1 MTDTRTI
8 PSSSAG
14 TDVVTFTVKIEG
26 ENVPRSIN
34 ISSVVIQR
42 QAYRIPSCKLI
53 IFDGDPAQSN
63 FPASNEELFIPG
75 KKLELWAGYEA
86 DEDLLFTG
94 IIIKQAI
101 KIRNEKSPVLEVE
114 AKDACIKLS
123 TYAKSKYFA
132 ALSDQQV
139 MEEIIQDAGL
149 ESDIE
154 NTGAALKEIVQ
165 YHASDWDFIMT
176 RAEANGLIC
185 FCEDGKLVATKPDL
199 SATATLSVLFGA
211 TMLEMDAEIDARNQ
225 FATVHAQ
232 AWSHAN
238 QELVDV
244 EATAPT
250 IGNAGNLSPEDIS
263 AAARNDK
270 QVIQHGGALPES
282 QLQQWADAQLMRNR
296 LSKIR
301 GSAKFQGFSDVKPG
315 QLISIAGVGDRFSS
329 TAFISGIRHELFDG
343 SWTTTAQFG
352 LDTTAYATAL
362 PISAFPAAAYGPAI
376 NGLQV
381 GIVTDLE
388 DPLNEFRVKIKIP
401 SISMQDEGM
410 WARMSMPDAGNNR
423 GFFFRPEVGDEVLV
437 GFLNEDPN
445 YPVILGGL
453 HSSNKAA
460 PLQQN
465 NDNHEKGLQTRSEM
479 KWIWNDEKK
488 SFTTETPAGKKI
500 IVDEDAGEIQIADEN
515 GNKFLMNADGITIE
529 AAKAINIKAGTDLKM
544 EGLNAELKASASGK
558 LNASGSMEVS
568 SGGSTTVKGSVV
580 QIN

>member
-53 IFDGDPAQSN
+53 IYDGDPAQSN

-94 IIIKQAI
+94 IVVKQAI

-132 ALSDQQV
+132 ELSDQQV

-149 ESDIE
+149 ESEIE
-154 NTGAALKEIVQ
+154 STGAALKEIVQ

-185 FCEDGKLVATKPDL
+185 FCEDGKLIANKPDL
-199 SATATLSVLFGA
+199 SAAETLSVLFGA
-211 TMLEMDAEIDARNQ
+211 TMLEMDAEIDARSQ

-232 AWSHAN
+232 TWSHAN

-250 IGNAGNLSPEDIS
+250 ISKAGNLSPEDLS
-263 AAARNDK
+263 DATGNNK
-270 QVIQHGGALPES
+270 QVFQHGGALPEP

-301 GSAKFQGFSDVKPG
+301 GSAKFQGYADVKPG

-352 LDTTAYATAL
+352 LDATTYAAAL

-376 NGLQV
+376 KGLHV

-423 GFFFRPEVGDEVLV
+423 GFFFRPEVGDEVLI

-453 HSSNKAA
+453 HSSAKAT
-460 PLQQN
+460 PLQQK

-479 KWIWNDEKK
+479 KWMWNDEKK

-529 AAKAINIKAGTDLKM
+529 ATKAINIKAGTDLKM
-544 EGLNAELKASASGK
+544 EALNAELKASASGK
-558 LNASGSMEVS
+558 LNASGTMEVS
-568 SGGSTTVKGSVV
+568 SSGSTTVKGSIV

>member
-1 MTDTRTI
+1 MTETRTI

-26 ENVPRSIN
+26 ERVPRSIN

-53 IFDGDPAQSN
+53 IYDGDPAQSS
-63 FPASNEELFIPG
+63 FPASNEDMFIPG

-86 DEDLLFTG
+86 DESLLFTG
-94 IIIKQAI
+94 IIVKQAI
-101 KIRNEKSPVLEVE
+101 KIRNQKSPVLEVE

-123 TYAKSKYFA
+123 TYSKSKYFA
-132 ALSDQQV
+132 ELSDQQV

-149 ESDIE
+149 ESEIE

-185 FCEDGKLVATKPDL
+185 FCEDGKLIAKKPDL
-199 SATATLSVLFGA
+199 SATETLSVLFGA

-225 FATVHAQ
+225 FETLHAQ
-232 AWSHAN
+232 TWSHAN

-250 IGNAGNLSPEDIS
+250 ISNAGNLSPEDLS
-263 AAARNDK
+263 DATGNSK
-270 QVIQHGGALPES
+270 QVIQHAGALPEP

-301 GSAKFQGFSDVKPG
+301 GSAKFQGYADVKPG
-315 QLISIAGVGDRFSS
+315 QMISIAGVGDRFSS
-329 TAFISGIRHELFDG
+329 NALISGIRHELFDG
-343 SWTTTAQFG
+343 VWTTTAQFG
-352 LDTTAYATAL
+352 LDATAYAAAL
-362 PISAFPAAAYGPAI
+362 PISVLPAAAYGPAI
-376 NGLQV
+376 KGLHT

-388 DPLNEFRVKIKIP
+388 DPLNEFRVKIKLP

-410 WARMSMPDAGNNR
+410 WARMSMPDAGSNR
-423 GFFFRPEVGDEVLV
+423 GFFFRPEAGDEVLV

-453 HSSNKAA
+453 HSSAKAG
-460 PLQQN
+460 PLQQK

-479 KWIWNDEKK
+479 KWVWNDEKK

-529 AAKAINIKAGTDLKM
+529 SAKAINIKAGTDLKM
-544 EGLNAELKASASGK
+544 EALNAELNASASGK
-558 LNASGSMEVS
+558 LNASGTMELS
-568 SGGSTTVKGSVV
+568 SSGSTTVKGSVV

>member
-14 TDVVTFTVKIEG
+14 ADVVTFTVKIEG

-114 AKDACIKLS
+114 AKDACIKLG
-123 TYAKSKYFA
+123 TYAKSKYFTE
-132 ALSDQQV
+132 LSDQQV

-154 NTGAALKEIVQ
+154 DTGAALKEIVQ

-185 FCEDGKLVATKPDL
+185 FCEDGKLIAKKPDL
-199 SATATLSVLFGA
+199 SATETLSVLFGA

-232 AWSHAN
+232 TWSHAN

-250 IGNAGNLSPEDIS
+250 ISNAGNLSPEDIS
-263 AAARNDK
+263 AATGNNK
-270 QVIQHGGALPES
+270 QVFQHGGALPES

-301 GSAKFQGFSDVKPG
+301 GSAKFQGFADAKPG
-315 QLISIAGVGDRFSS
+315 QMISIAGVGDRFSS

-343 SWTTTAQFG
+343 GWTTTAQFG

-376 NGLQV
+376 KGLNV

-388 DPLNEFRVKIKIP
+388 DPQNEFRVKIKIP
-401 SISMQDEGM
+401 SISLQDEGM

-423 GFFFRPEVGDEVLV
+423 GFFFRPEVSDEVLV

-453 HSSNKAA
+453 HSSSNAT
-460 PLQQN
+460 PLQQK

-479 KWIWNDEKK
+479 KWVWNDEKK

-568 SGGSTTVKGSVV
+568 SGGSTTVQGSVV

>member
-1 MTDTRTI
+1 MSETRTI
-8 PSSSAG
+8 PSSSTG

-53 IFDGDPAQSN
+53 IYDGDAAQSN
-63 FPASNEELFIPG
+63 FPASNEQWFIPG
-75 KKLELWAGYEA
+75 KNLELWAGYEA
-86 DEDLLFTG
+86 DEKLLFKG
-94 IIIKQAI
+94 IVVKQAI
-101 KIRNEKSPVLEVE
+101 KIRNERSPVLEVE
-114 AKDACIKLS
+114 AKDAFVKLS

-132 ALSDQQV
+132 ELSDQQV

-149 ESDIE
+149 EADVES
-154 NTGAALKEIVQ
+154 TGATLKEIVQ
-165 YHASDWDFIMT
+165 YHSTDWDFIMT

-185 FCEDGKLVATKPDL
+185 FCEEGKLIAKKPDL
-199 SATATLSVLFGA
+199 TATETLSVLFGA
-211 TMLEMDAEIDARNQ
+211 TMLEMDAEIDARCQ
-225 FATVHAQ
+225 FETVHAQ
-232 AWSHAN
+232 TWNPAD

-244 EATAPT
+244 EASAAT
-250 IGNAGNLSPEDIS
+250 ISNAGNLSPEDI
-263 AAARNDK
+263 AAATGNSK
-270 QVIQHGGALPES
+270 QIIQHAGALPEP
-282 QLQQWADAQLMRNR
+282 QLQQWADAQLVRNR

-301 GSAKFQGFSDVKPG
+301 GSAKFQGYADVKPG
-315 QLISIAGVGDRFSS
+315 QMIAISGVGDRFSS
-329 TAFISGIRHELFDG
+329 NAFISGIRHELFDG
-343 SWTTTAQFG
+343 SWITTAQFG
-352 LDTTAYATAL
+352 LDANAYATTL

-376 NGLQV
+376 KGLHT

-388 DPLNEFRVKIKIP
+388 DPMNEFRVKIKLP
-401 SISMQDEGM
+401 SVSMQEEGM
-410 WARMSMPDAGNNR
+410 WARMMMPDAGNNR

-453 HSSNKAA
+453 HSSAKAA

-479 KWIWNDEKK
+479 KWVWNDEKK

-529 AAKAINIKAGTDLKM
+529 ASKAINIKAGTDLTM
-544 EGLNAELKASASGK
+544 EALNAELKASASGK
-558 LNASGSMEVS
+558 LNASGTMEVS
-568 SGGSTTVKGSVV
+568 SSGSTTVKGSVV